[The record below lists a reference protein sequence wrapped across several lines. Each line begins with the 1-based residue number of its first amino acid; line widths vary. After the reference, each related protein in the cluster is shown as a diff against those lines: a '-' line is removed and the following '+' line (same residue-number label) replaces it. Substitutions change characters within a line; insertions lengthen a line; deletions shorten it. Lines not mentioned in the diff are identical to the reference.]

1 MTILKRVNPKIK
13 QKFQSMIPYFTF
25 TQIQL
30 GTITIQVW
38 GLMVSLGFL
47 FALFLSLREIKK
59 QNIQNLSRE
68 NIWDIMIIALAGMVV
83 GGRALYVVFNFG
95 EFENL
100 AEIFYLQNGGL
111 SLIGGVAISAI
122 VICAY
127 AKIKKIDI
135 WKLADVL
142 IQGAIAAVI
151 FARIGCFLI
160 YDHIGK
166 ITNLPWGRLYI
177 DETIRHPVILYHII
191 SCIIILLII
200 RYFKSKRLKKGA
212 LFLVGVFCY
221 LVFRF
226 SLDFL
231 RCSDLAICDSRYLNL
246 TYTQWILLA
255 ATPFVIYL
263 LFKKTIY
270 KKRSVAS

>member
-1 MTILKRVNPKIK
+1 MNLI
-13 QKFQSMIPYFTF
+13 IPYFTF
-25 TQIQL
+25 TQIHL
-30 GTITIQVW
+30 GHVTIQVW

-47 FALFLSLREIKK
+47 FALFLSLAEVKK

-68 NIWDIMIIALAGMVV
+68 NIWDIIIIALVGMVV
-83 GGRALYVVFNFG
+83 GGRALYVIFNFG

-111 SLIGGVAISAI
+111 SLVGGVAISVI
-122 VICAY
+122 VICVY
-127 AKIKKIDI
+127 ARIKKIDI

-142 IQGAIAAVI
+142 IQGAVAALL

-177 DETIRHPVILYHII
+177 DETVRHPVILYHII
-191 SCIIILLII
+191 SCVIILLII
-200 RYFKSKRLKKGA
+200 RYFKTRQLKKGV
-212 LFLVGVFCY
+212 LFLIGVSCY
-221 LVFRF
+221 VVFRF
-226 SLDFL
+226 LLDFL
-231 RCSDLAICDSRYLNL
+231 RCSDLSICDSRYLNL

-255 ATPFVIYL
+255 ITPFVIYL
-263 LFKKTIY
+263 LLKRIIY
-270 KKRSVAS
+270 KKRSIA

>member
-1 MTILKRVNPKIK
+1 MNLI
-13 QKFQSMIPYFTF
+13 IPYFTF
-25 TQIQL
+25 TKIYL
-30 GTITIQVW
+30 GPVTIQVW

-47 FALFLSLREIKK
+47 FALILSLREIEKR
-59 QNIQNLSRE
+59 NIQNLSRE
-68 NIWDIMIIALAGMVV
+68 NIWDIMIIALVGMIV

-95 EFENL
+95 EFKNL

-111 SLIGGVAISAI
+111 SLIGGVAISAMA
-122 VICAY
+122 VCVY

-142 IQGAIAAVI
+142 IQGAIMAII

-166 ITNLPWGRLYI
+166 ITNLPWGRLYL
-177 DETIRHPVILYHII
+177 DETIRHPVILYNII

-200 RYFKSKRLKKGA
+200 RYFKSRKLKKVMMFLIGA
-212 LFLVGVFCY
+212 CCY

-226 SLDFL
+226 S
-231 RCSDLAICDSRYLNL
+231 
-246 TYTQWILLA
+246 
-255 ATPFVIYL
+255 
-263 LFKKTIY
+263 
-270 KKRSVAS
+270 

>member
-1 MTILKRVNPKIK
+1 
-13 QKFQSMIPYFTF
+13 MIPYFTF
-25 TQIQL
+25 TQIHL
-30 GTITIQVW
+30 GPVTIQVW

-47 FALFLSLREIKK
+47 FALFLSLAEVKK

-68 NIWDIMIIALAGMVV
+68 NIWDIIIIALVGMVV
-83 GGRALYVVFNFG
+83 GGRALYVIFNFG

-111 SLIGGVAISAI
+111 SLVGGVAISAI
-122 VICAY
+122 VVYIY

-135 WKLADVL
+135 WKLADIL
-142 IQGAIAAVI
+142 IQGAVAALL

-177 DETIRHPVILYHII
+177 DETVRHPVILYHII
-191 SCIIILLII
+191 SYVIILLII
-200 RYFKSKRLKKGA
+200 HYFKTRQLKKGV
-212 LFLVGVFCY
+212 LFLIGAFCY
-221 LVFRF
+221 LIFRF

-231 RCSDLAICDSRYLNL
+231 RCSDLSICDNRYLNL

-255 ATPFVIYL
+255 IAPFVVYL
-263 LFKKTIY
+263 LLTKIIY
-270 KKRSVAS
+270 KKRNIA

>member
-1 MTILKRVNPKIK
+1 
-13 QKFQSMIPYFTF
+13 MIPYFTF

-30 GTITIQVW
+30 GPITIQVW
-38 GLMVSLGFL
+38 GLMASLGFL
-47 FALFLSLREIKK
+47 FALFLLFREIKK
-59 QNIQNLSRE
+59 KDVQNLSCE
-68 NIWDIMIIALAGMVV
+68 NIWDIMIIALVGMIV
-83 GGRALYVVFNFG
+83 GGRASYVIFNFG

-111 SLIGGVAISAI
+111 SLVGGAAISAI
-122 VICAY
+122 AVYAY

-142 IQGAIAAVI
+142 IQGAIVAVI

-200 RYFKSKRLKKGA
+200 RYFKTRRLKKGA
-212 LFLVGVFCY
+212 LFLIGVFCY

-255 ATPFVIYL
+255 TAPFIVRL
-263 LFKKTIY
+263 LLKKTVY
-270 KKRSVAS
+270 KKRSVA

>member
-1 MTILKRVNPKIK
+1 
-13 QKFQSMIPYFTF
+13 MIPYFTF

-30 GTITIQVW
+30 GIITIQVW

-47 FALFLSLREIKK
+47 FALFLLFREIKK
-59 QNIQNLSRE
+59 KDIQNLSRE
-68 NIWDIMIIALAGMVV
+68 NIWDIMIIALVGMVF
-83 GGRALYVVFNFG
+83 GGRALYVIFNFG

-100 AEIFYLQNGGL
+100 AEVFYLQNGGL
-111 SLIGGVAISAI
+111 SLIGGIAISAI
-122 VICAY
+122 AVYSY

-142 IQGAIAAVI
+142 IQGSIIAVI

-166 ITNLPWGRLYI
+166 ITNLPWGRLYL
-177 DETIRHPVILYHII
+177 DETTRHPVILYHII

-200 RYFKSKRLKKGA
+200 RYFKTRQLKKGV
-212 LFLVGVFCY
+212 LFLVGALCY
-221 LVFRF
+221 LIFRF
-226 SLDFL
+226 LLDFL
-231 RCSDLAICDSRYLNL
+231 RCSDLAVCDSRYLNL

-255 ATPFVIYL
+255 VAPFVVYL
-263 LFKKTIY
+263 LLKRKTY
-270 KKRSVAS
+270 KTKTSV